1 MTEENFFDVIVVGA
15 GISGIGSAYRLQK
28 ECPDRSFVL
37 LEGRPNLGGTWDLF
51 RYPGIRSD
59 SDMHTLGFSFKP
71 WKAAKSIADG
81 PAILE
86 YLEETVNEFGIKE
99 KIRFNHLVSS
109 AEWSSEKALWTLKV
123 ANTETGETSN
133 YTSNF
138 LLMCSGYYSYKSGYT
153 PPFEGIENYSGTI
166 IHPQE
171 WPEDL
176 DYSDKRVVVI
186 GSGATAVTL
195 VPAIAERA
203 DHVVMLQRSPTYVVA
218 RPDHDSFS
226 AFLRKIFPERI
237 AYYLTRKKNIFGQNY
252 IYKMTRKDPEK
263 IKEKLLEGVRM
274 ALGPE
279 YDIKR
284 HFTPS
289 YNPWDERLCLVPNGD
304 LFRVIR
310 KGKVSVVTETIEC
323 FTQDG
328 ILLKTGEEMQAD
340 IIVTA
345 TGLNLVTLG
354 EVDFTIDGHPVDFS
368 KTWIYKGLAY
378 SDVPN
383 LISTFGYINASWT
396 LRADINSSYACR
408 VLNHMRKTG
417 TQKATPRLRESDMD
431 MPRRDWIEGFSS
443 GYMKRSMSE
452 MPKQGDREPWLN
464 TQDFYKDKKMLS
476 RNTPLEDGVMEF
488 AKIER

>member
-1 MTEENFFDVIVVGA
+1 ME
-15 GISGIGSAYRLQK
+15 K
-28 ECPDRSFVL
+28 
-37 LEGRPNLGGTWDLF
+37 
-51 RYPGIRSD
+51 YPG
-59 SDMHTLGFSFKP
+59 
-71 WKAAKSIADG
+71 
-81 PAILE
+81 
-86 YLEETVNEFGIKE
+86 
-99 KIRFNHLVSS
+99 KIV
-109 AEWSSEKALWTLKV
+109 
-123 ANTETGETSN
+123 
-133 YTSNF
+133 
-138 LLMCSGYYSYKSGYT
+138 
-153 PPFEGIENYSGTI
+153 
-166 IHPQE
+166 HPQE
-171 WPEDL
+171 WPEEL
-176 DYSDKRVVVI
+176 DYSDKKVVVI

-195 VPAIAERA
+195 VPAIAEKA
-203 DHVVMLQRSPTYVVA
+203 SHVVMLQRSPTYVVA
-218 RPDHDSFS
+218 RPDHDPFA
-226 AFLRKIFPERI
+226 AFLRKILPERI

-263 IKEKLLEGVRM
+263 VKEKLLEGVRM
-274 ALGPE
+274 ALGSE
-279 YDIKR
+279 FDIKR

-304 LFRVIR
+304 LFKSIR
-310 KGKVSVVTETIEC
+310 KGKVSVVTETIQR
-323 FTQDG
+323 FTQNG
-328 ILLKTGEEMQAD
+328 ILLETGEELEAD

-354 EVDFTIDGHPVDFS
+354 EVDFKIDGTPVDFS
-368 KTWIYKGLAY
+368 QTWIYKGLAY

-431 MPRRDWIEGFSS
+431 MPQRDWIEGFSS

-476 RNTPLEDGVMEF
+476 RNTPIEDGVMEF